1 MSDTSK
7 RLVYVLR
14 SLRNPE
20 RHYVGLTADVTK
32 RLAWHNAG
40 QSPHTSR
47 LKPWK
52 LVVALEFSSQ
62 PLATAFEKYLKTGSG
77 RAFAK
82 RHFS

>member
-1 MSDTSK
+1 MSDASK

-20 RHYVGLTADVTK
+20 RHYVGLTADVSK
-32 RLAWHNAG
+32 RLAWHNFG
-40 QSPHTSR
+40 QSPHTSK
-47 LKPWK
+47 LKPWT
-52 LVVALEFSSQ
+52 LVVALEFSNQ
-62 PLATAFEKYLKTGSG
+62 QLATAFEKYLKTGSG